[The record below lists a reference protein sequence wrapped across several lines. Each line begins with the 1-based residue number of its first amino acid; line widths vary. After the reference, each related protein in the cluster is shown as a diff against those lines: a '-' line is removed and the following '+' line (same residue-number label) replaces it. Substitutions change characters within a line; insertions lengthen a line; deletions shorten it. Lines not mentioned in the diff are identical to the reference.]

1 MSWGS
6 AVGLHMSRRHSL
18 GFYMVCRLFE
28 SILVWFVAAI
38 ASLQP
43 GILEEVRSAEIL
55 EVGESGVEGDRGR
68 KKRHN

>member
-1 MSWGS
+1 
-6 AVGLHMSRRHSL
+6 
-18 GFYMVCRLFE
+18 MVCRLFE

>member
-6 AVGLHMSRRHSL
+6 AVGLHMCRRYSL

-43 GILEEVRSAEIL
+43 GIEEIRSAEIL
-55 EVGESGVEGDRGR
+55 QVGGSGVEGDRGR